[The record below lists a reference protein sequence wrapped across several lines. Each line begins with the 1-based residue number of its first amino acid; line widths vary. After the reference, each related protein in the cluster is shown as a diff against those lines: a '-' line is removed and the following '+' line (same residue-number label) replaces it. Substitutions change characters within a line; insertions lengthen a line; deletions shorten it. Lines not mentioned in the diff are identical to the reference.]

1 MMLCGGAAI
10 LLLERPAETDGRF
23 TNAGRAKRAGLAAA
37 HLQEI
42 FFSFVF
48 FFFTPPTPSLPPV
61 TVGFLSSSKFGAAA
75 PLLRC
80 QSEPE
85 EDNVAT
91 SALSVSRVA
100 KAQFYISS
108 TPVAINRRLFY
119 SLDFANT
126 FVHAAVGGGWG

>member
-1 MMLCGGAAI
+1 M
-10 LLLERPAETDGRF
+10 
-23 TNAGRAKRAGLAAA
+23 
-37 HLQEI
+37 
-42 FFSFVF
+42 
-48 FFFTPPTPSLPPV
+48 
-61 TVGFLSSSKFGAAA
+61 
-75 PLLRC
+75 PLFRC

-108 TPVAINRRLFY
+108 TAVAINRQLFY

-126 FVHAAVGGGWG
+126 FVHAAVGGVGVGGLGCVSVCHTVWGN